1 MRGAGGRGGGKEGGR
16 PSRSGKVAGKGTPAR
31 VPGPETKE
39 EHTLTE
45 ILPNRYGL
53 HMRPA
58 KELVELAN
66 SFPCE
71 ITLAAKGRAVD
82 AKSILGVIG
91 LGAECGEEVEVRA
104 LGVRAKEAARAVAAF
119 LASLAEPR
127 GGSKGKKAK

>member
-1 MRGAGGRGGGKEGGR
+1 MRGAGARGGGKEGGR
-16 PSRSGKVAGKGTPAR
+16 PSRSGKVAARKTPAR

-127 GGSKGKKAK
+127 GGPKGKKAK

>member
-1 MRGAGGRGGGKEGGR
+1 MRGAGARGGGKEGGR
-16 PSRSGKVAGKGTPAR
+16 PSRSGRVAGKRTPAR
-31 VPGPETKE
+31 VPGPETNE

-104 LGVRAKEAARAVAAF
+104 RGVRAKEAARAVAAF
-119 LASLAEPR
+119 LASLAELQ
-127 GGSKGKKAK
+127 GGPKGKKAK